1 MTRNAQEYIDRI
13 INKEKQLVLNLK
25 DQRLMGEMNLGDFTN
40 LISIKADGN
49 EFINLDWL
57 FTLPESSQK
66 KLKWLNIWGNKIE
79 NVDFSRLLNGF
90 PNLESIN
97 LENNPLNGNNFESL
111 NNQQFSQLVELVETK
126 KLKIN
131 SWKGSFL
138 LDLLKYTKRLK
149 EENAQLKQQ
158 TQAQIQILPK

>member
-66 KLKWLNIWGNKIE
+66 KLKWLNI
-79 NVDFSRLLNGF
+79 
-90 PNLESIN
+90 
-97 LENNPLNGNNFESL
+97 
-111 NNQQFSQLVELVETK
+111 
-126 KLKIN
+126 
-131 SWKGSFL
+131 
-138 LDLLKYTKRLK
+138 
-149 EENAQLKQQ
+149 
-158 TQAQIQILPK
+158 